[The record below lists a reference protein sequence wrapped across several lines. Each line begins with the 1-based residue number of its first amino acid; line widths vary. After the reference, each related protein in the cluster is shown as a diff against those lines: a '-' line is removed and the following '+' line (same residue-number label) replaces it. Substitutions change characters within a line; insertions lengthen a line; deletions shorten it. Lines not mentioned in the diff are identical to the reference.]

1 MLVVTVCLLL
11 ILFSACHKPG
21 KVVIGFDLENCKIF
35 KLEKHLYLK
44 SRVDEIRFDDVES
57 VEQES
62 MYHLYVRP
70 FETELILKAKC
81 HVGSFTIKK
90 TVLSQEKLEQIICLL
105 R

>member
-1 MLVVTVCLLL
+1 M

-35 KLEKHLYLK
+35 KREKHLYLK
-44 SRVDEIRFDDVES
+44 SRVDEISCDDVES
-57 VEQES
+57 VEQER
-62 MYHLYVRP
+62 MYHPNVRP
-70 FETELILKAKC
+70 FETDLILKAKC

-90 TVLSQEKLEQIICLL
+90 VGLSQEKLEQVIGLL